1 MRILLLLFTL
11 LSSTAQGEQST
22 CETLQADLVG
32 YWQYDR
38 YSYQG
43 SEHPRPNPRLL
54 LYFQFFETGT
64 KRIWWRRTNEQGYCE
79 RVGTY
84 TYNAD
89 QCTFTDKI
97 VWVNPE
103 NNAECGSDPDMR
115 LGRTATS
122 RLELNDG
129 SLHLYFELKGEL
141 FVYIFERVG
150 TTEE

>member
-1 MRILLLLFTL
+1 MRFLLMILTL
-11 LSSTAQGEQST
+11 LSFTAQGEQSP
-22 CETLQADLVG
+22 CETLDQDLTG

-43 SEHPRPNPRLL
+43 QEHPRPNPRLL

-64 KRIWWRRTNEQGYCE
+64 NRIWWERTTEDGFCE
-79 RVGTY
+79 RFGTY
-84 TYNAD
+84 TYNPE

-115 LGRTATS
+115 LGRVASS
-122 RLELNDG
+122 RLEVNEG
-129 SLHLYFELKGEL
+129 NLHLYFELKGEP
-141 FVYIFERVG
+141 FVYIFERLES
-150 TTEE
+150 TAD